1 MAEEKTLR
9 LQIKREHL
17 DKILSGEKTEEF
29 RDVTDFYISRLCE
42 LDKDGNP
49 QEDPNNPGGVL
60 CKQYE
65 TVTFVSGY
73 KKNAAQHVF
82 KIERIA
88 YEEWVD
94 EKGNPIPGDSTFTI
108 YLGERIS

>member
-1 MAEEKTLR
+1 MPETLR
-9 LQIKREHL
+9 LQIKKEFL
-17 DKILSGEKTEEF
+17 NQILSGEKTEEF
-29 RDVTDFYISRLCE
+29 RDVTDFYISRLCV
-42 LDKDGNP
+42 LDSEGNP

-73 KKNAAQHVF
+73 KKNAVETVY
-82 KIERIA
+82 KLSRVA
-88 YEEWVD
+88 YEQFVD
-94 EKGNPIPGDSTFTI
+94 EKGNVTEDSTFTL